1 MTPVHPPPRHGDAL
15 RLAFV
20 GQQTFFEA
28 CALDERS
35 PRVMTTFVEFRQGAD
50 AEAIRAA
57 LDAFAPHAVVVFRP
71 EIVPAGASRPAPP
84 ASPPPA
90 FVVFRPEIAPAGA
103 FDDLRAATIGFLTE
117 PIPRTTG

>member
-35 PRVMTTFVEFRQGAD
+35 PRVVTTFVEFRQGAD
-50 AEAIRAA
+50 AGAMRGA
-57 LDAFAPHAVVVFRP
+57 LDDFAPHAVVVFRP
-71 EIVPAGASRPAPP
+71 EIVPAAALDG
-84 ASPPPA
+84 
-90 FVVFRPEIAPAGA
+90 
-103 FDDLRAATIGFLTE
+103 LRAATIGLLTD
-117 PIPRTTG
+117 PSPRTTRRP